1 MKTNSTLSGSVIRW
15 FCLWVAGMAVVSLT
29 GCATPGSTYHA
40 TATSTNEAA
49 KVSGTLKPFITL
61 RKAALQAVDGV
72 RVDFWQAQST
82 RPILIDPGQRAL
94 FVRGQYVR
102 FFTHGDSYVDLKATL
117 QAGHAYQI
125 KVVLKKREMTFW
137 VEDLATHEE
146 VSDRKTAKV
155 SWIINVGSFGPI

>member
-1 MKTNSTLSGSVIRW
+1 MAEKSSLSGPVIRL
-15 FCLWVAGMAVVSLT
+15 FYRCVAGVAVLSLT
-29 GCATPGSTYHA
+29 GCATPRSTYHA

-49 KVSGTLKPFITL
+49 IVSGTLKPFLTL

-72 RVDFWQAQST
+72 RLDFWQAQST

-94 FVRGQYVR
+94 LVRGQYVR

-125 KVVLKKREMTFW
+125 KVELKKREMTFW

-146 VSDRKTAKV
+146 VSDRQTAKA
-155 SWIINVGSFGPI
+155 SWEINWVGV